1 MGVLQLTK
9 EISFVHV
16 LEQRVTIL
24 RKSWSWL
31 FCTERT
37 LMTKNYPVG
46 QPAKTYKFSGQ
57 ERSNEWK
64 YLCVYWLQ
72 ISPLTLLSFC

>member
-1 MGVLQLTK
+1 
-9 EISFVHV
+9 
-16 LEQRVTIL
+16 
-24 RKSWSWL
+24 
-31 FCTERT
+31 
-37 LMTKNYPVG
+37 MTKNYPVG